1 MIRSSS
7 ASYALMRFSSR
18 LGWLGL
24 LAEESR
30 WIGESDIWTITRD
43 PNYALWERVPAPVR
57 DTTKGS
63 RTITSEAQK
72 KDGARMRKETR

>member
-30 WIGESDIWTITRD
+30 WIGESDIWTVTRD
-43 PNYALWERVPAPVR
+43 PNYALWE
-57 DTTKGS
+57 
-63 RTITSEAQK
+63 
-72 KDGARMRKETR
+72 